1 MLLAINEIFVRSPMF
16 DSYICLGAHG
26 RGAGSEKDPSA
37 AVRGLAGQEKNV
49 SSSTQPKL
57 VILTRPVH
65 IKGAYHE
72 CIPFEFFDWQILGPS
87 AFDADGSRQDDK
99 RRLVEKQIK
108 KTTPP
113 ALKPR
118 QVFPPKHTNPAPP
131 PR

>member
-1 MLLAINEIFVRSPMF
+1 MF

-37 AVRGLAGQEKNV
+37 AARGLAALGSLGGEEDHSGQEKNV

-99 RRLVEKQIK
+99 RRLVEKPMK
-108 KTTPP
+108 KNVSAST
-113 ALKPR
+113 
-118 QVFPPKHTNPAPP
+118 
-131 PR
+131 